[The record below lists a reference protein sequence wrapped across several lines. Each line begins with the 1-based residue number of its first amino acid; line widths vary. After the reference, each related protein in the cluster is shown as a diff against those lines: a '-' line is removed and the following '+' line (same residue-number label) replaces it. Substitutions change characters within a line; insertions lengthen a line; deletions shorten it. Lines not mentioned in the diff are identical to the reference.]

1 MNNTVK
7 YIGEKTDTSTDK
19 FEKEL
24 EELLNS
30 HSIENLCDMPDF
42 LLAKMI
48 IGFIKGVGGPIKK
61 TLDWYGVDSVCHP
74 KNMTIDV

>member
-1 MNNTVK
+1 
-7 YIGEKTDTSTDK
+7 
-19 FEKEL
+19 
-24 EELLNS
+24 
-30 HSIENLCDMPDF
+30 MPDF